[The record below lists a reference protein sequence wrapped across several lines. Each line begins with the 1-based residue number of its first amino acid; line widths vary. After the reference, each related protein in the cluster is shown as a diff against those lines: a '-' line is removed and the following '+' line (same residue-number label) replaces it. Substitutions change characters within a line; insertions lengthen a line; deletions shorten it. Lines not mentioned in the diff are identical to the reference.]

1 MACVTLSGSRK
12 LACISGEAGILAVSI
27 GQYNS
32 MTRVAT
38 TSTGVVA
45 IANAYAATTLAR
57 FEVKSTTANYV
68 ENGVSGGDNRS
79 KGVTGNLP
87 IILNVPKGDGVKTV
101 AEVEKL
107 LNGEVVL
114 FIERKDGSVTVAGS
128 QNGAMAI
135 TIDDQTGGTIG
146 DLNGFTVTFQTM
158 EPDFSRNYYLTAP
171 ALLEYATA
179 IKPVAS

>member
-1 MACVTLSGSRK
+1 MCVTLSGSRK
-12 LACISGEAGILAVSI
+12 LACISGEAGILAVGI
-27 GQYNS
+27 GVYNS
-32 MTRVAT
+32 ANRITKGATGVTAIDDQYGVAT
-38 TSTGVVA
+38 
-45 IANAYAATTLAR
+45 IAR

-87 IILNVPKGDGVKTV
+87 IILNVPKSDGVKTV
-101 AEVEKL
+101 TEVEKL
-107 LNGEVVL
+107 LSGEVVL
-114 FIERKDGSVTVAGS
+114 FLERKDGTITVAGS

-158 EPDFSRNYYLTAP
+158 ETDFSRGYLLVGD
-171 ALLEYATA
+171 ALTDYAA
-179 IKPVAS
+179 ALKAVV

>member
-27 GQYNS
+27 GEYDSLN
-32 MTRVAT
+32 RIAT
-38 TSTGVVA
+38 TVTGVIA
-45 IANAYAATTLAR
+45 IEDSFPALSLAR
-57 FEVKSTTANYV
+57 LEVKSTTANYV
-68 ENGVSGGDNRS
+68 ENGISGGDNRS

-87 IILNVPKGDGVKTV
+87 LIFNVPKADAVKTV
-101 AEVEKL
+101 TKIKQL

-114 FIERKDGSVTVAGS
+114 FIERKDGTVTVAGS

-158 EPDFSRNYYLTAP
+158 EPDFSREYLLTAP
-171 ALLEYATA
+171 ALVEYAA
-179 IKPVAS
+179 ALKVVD

>member
-1 MACVTLSGSRK
+1 MGCVTLSGSRK
-12 LACISGEAGILAVSI
+12 LACASGEAGILAISI
-27 GQYNS
+27 GDYDSLNRIVK
-32 MTRVAT
+32 TN
-38 TSTGVVA
+38 TGVTE
-45 IANAYAATTLAR
+45 IADVFGAATLAR

-87 IILNVPKGDGVKTV
+87 VIFNVPKGDAVKTV
-101 AEVEKL
+101 TKIKEL

-114 FIERKDGSVTVAGS
+114 FIERKDGTVTVAGS

-158 EPDFSRNYYLTAP
+158 EPDFSREYLLTAL
-171 ALLEYATA
+171 ALVQYAA
-179 IKPVAS
+179 ALKAVD

>member
-1 MACVTLSGSRK
+1 MCVTLSGSRK

-27 GQYNS
+27 GVYNS
-32 MTRVAT
+32 AVRVAT
-38 TSTGVVA
+38 TSTGVVT
-45 IANAYAATTLAR
+45 IAPSFGALSLSR

-101 AEVEKL
+101 NEVKKL
-107 LNGEVVL
+107 LDGEVVL

-146 DLNGFTVTFQTM
+146 DLNGFTATFQTM
-158 EPDFSRNYYLTAP
+158 EPDFSREYLLTAP
-171 ALLEYATA
+171 ALILYAAA
-179 IKPVAS
+179 IKAIAV

>member
-1 MACVTLSGSRK
+1 MCVSLSGSRK
-12 LACISGEAGILAVSI
+12 LACVSGEAGILAVGI
-27 GQYNS
+27 GVYNS
-32 MTRVAT
+32 ANRITKGV
-38 TSTGVVA
+38 TGVTEIDA
-45 IANAYAATTLAR
+45 QYGTTTIAR

-87 IILNVPKGDGVKTV
+87 IILNVPKSDGVKTV
-101 AEVEKL
+101 TEVEKL
-107 LNGEVVL
+107 LSGEVVL
-114 FIERKDGSVTVAGS
+114 FLERKDGTITVAGS

-158 EPDFSRNYYLTAP
+158 EPDFSRGYLLVGD
-171 ALLEYATA
+171 ALTDYAA
-179 IKPVAS
+179 ALKAVV

>member
-1 MACVTLSGSRK
+1 MCVTLSGSRK
-12 LACISGEAGILAVSI
+12 LACVSGEAGIRAVSVGI
-27 GQYNS
+27 YNGFNRIQRG
-32 MTRVAT
+32 T
-38 TSTGVVA
+38 TGVTTIEDVFG
-45 IANAYAATTLAR
+45 AATLAR

-87 IILNVPKGDGVKTV
+87 IILNVPVSDGVKTV
-101 AEVEKL
+101 KEVEEL
-107 LNGEVVL
+107 LKGEVVL
-114 FIERKDGSVTVAGS
+114 FLEKKDGSITVAGS

-158 EPDFSRNYYLTAP
+158 EPDFSRNYTLVGDALAEYLA
-171 ALLEYATA
+171 AL
-179 IKPVAS
+179 KPVV

>member
-1 MACVTLSGSRK
+1 MCVTLGGSRK
-12 LACISGEAGILAVSI
+12 LACISGQAGIDAVSI
-27 GQYNS
+27 GVFNS
-32 MTRVAT
+32 LTKVAT
-38 TSTGVVA
+38 TATGVVE
-45 IANAYAATTLAR
+45 IATSFGAATLAR

-68 ENGVSGGDNRS
+68 ENGISGGDNRS

-87 IILNVPKGDGVKTV
+87 IILNVPKSDGVKTV
-101 AEVEKL
+101 TDIKNL

-114 FIERKDGSVTVAGS
+114 FLERKDGTITVAGS

-158 EPDFSRNYYLTAP
+158 EPDFSREYLLTAP
-171 ALLEYATA
+171 ALVEYAA
-179 IKPVAS
+179 ALKAVV

>member
-12 LACISGEAGILAVSI
+12 LPCMSGEAGIRAISVGEYDSLNRIVK
-27 GQYNS
+27 
-32 MTRVAT
+32 T
-38 TSTGVVA
+38 TTGVTT
-45 IANAYAATTLAR
+45 IEDAYGAASLAR
-57 FEVKSTTANYV
+57 FEVKATTINYV
-68 ENGVSGGDNRS
+68 ENGVAGGDNRS

-87 IILNVPKGDGVKTV
+87 VILSVPKGDNLRTVKD
-101 AEVEKL
+101 VEQL

-114 FIERKDGSVTVAGS
+114 FLEKKDGTIVVAGS

-158 EPDFSRNYYLTAP
+158 EEDFSRSYLLVGD
-171 ALLEYATA
+171 ALTEYAAA
-179 IKPVAS
+179 IKAVV

>member
-1 MACVTLSGSRK
+1 MCVTLSGSRK
-12 LACISGEAGILAVSI
+12 LPCISGEAGILAVGI
-27 GQYNS
+27 GVYNS
-32 MTRVAT
+32 AYRIVKEA
-38 TSTGVVA
+38 TGVTDVETA
-45 IANAYAATTLAR
+45 YGANTIAR

-87 IILNVPKGDGVKTV
+87 IILNVPKADGVKTV
-101 AEVEKL
+101 TQIEQL
-107 LNGEVVL
+107 LSGEVVL
-114 FIERKDGSVTVAGS
+114 FLERKDGSITVAGS

-158 EPDFSRNYYLTAP
+158 EPDFSRGYTLVGDALTQYTA
-171 ALLEYATA
+171 ALKA
-179 IKPVAS
+179 VV

>member
-1 MACVTLSGSRK
+1 MACVTLGGSRP

-27 GQYNS
+27 GNYDSAN
-32 MTRVAT
+32 RIVT
-38 TSTGVVA
+38 TSTGVLTIEDA
-45 IANAYAATTLAR
+45 FGATSLAR
-57 FEVKSTTANYV
+57 FGVKSTTANYV

-101 AEVEKL
+101 KDVQQL

-114 FIERKDGSVTVAGS
+114 FIEKKDGTVVAAGS

-158 EPDFSRNYYLTAP
+158 EPDFSREYLLTAP
-171 ALLEYATA
+171 ALIEYAAA
-179 IKPVAS
+179 IKPVV

>member
-1 MACVTLSGSRK
+1 MCVTLGGSRK
-12 LACISGEAGILAVSI
+12 LGCISGEAGILAVSI
-27 GQYNS
+27 GTYNS
-32 MTRVAT
+32 LNRLDAT
-38 TSTGVVA
+38 VTGVTE
-45 IANAYAATTLAR
+45 IATAFGALSLSR

-68 ENGVSGGDNRS
+68 ENGISGGDNRS

-87 IILNVPKGDGVKTV
+87 IILNVPKGDLVKTV
-101 AEVEKL
+101 SQVKEL

-114 FIERKDGSVTVAGS
+114 FIERKDGTITVAGS

-158 EPDFSRNYYLTAP
+158 EPDFSREYLLTAP
-171 ALLEYATA
+171 ALIEYAA
-179 IKPVAS
+179 ALKAVV

>member
-1 MACVTLSGSRK
+1 MCVTLSGSRK
-12 LACISGEAGILAVSI
+12 LACISGEAGILAVGI
-27 GQYNS
+27 GVYNS
-32 MTRVAT
+32 ANRIAKTA
-38 TSTGVVA
+38 TGVTT
-45 IANAYAATTLAR
+45 IEDQYGTATIAR

-87 IILNVPKGDGVKTV
+87 IILNVPKADGVKTV
-101 AEVEKL
+101 SQIEQL
-107 LNGEVVL
+107 LSGEVVL
-114 FIERKDGSVTVAGS
+114 FLERKDGSITVAGS

-158 EPDFSRNYYLTAP
+158 EPDFSRGYTLVGDALT
-171 ALLEYATA
+171 EYATA
-179 IKPVAS
+179 LKAVV